1 MLYVDRPAIA
11 NLKNQISFFL
21 AYMWRK
27 GSAEDFAY
35 TIVTRR

>member
-11 NLKNQISFFL
+11 NLKKSNIFFL
-21 AYMWRK
+21 AYIWRK
-27 GSAEDFAY
+27 GSAEDFAD